1 MNDIYIIASGLW
13 VVVSFIWLVVL
24 STGRRFLVT
33 ENDLAYS
40 LHREIKN
47 ANEVRLPIKQPV
59 PYYDH
64 RYNLNS
70 LKTHEEVS
78 LQKAIDLIVEH
89 CGIALEVT
97 PATKETMKIV
107 KKPRSKK

>member
-13 VVVSFIWLVVL
+13 VVVSFMWLMKLEIDLQAPVDFEML
-24 STGRRFLVT
+24 SDRC
-33 ENDLAYS
+33 
-40 LHREIKN
+40 REILTSRT
-47 ANEVRLPIKQPV
+47 VRLRLKEPV
-59 PYYDH
+59 PSFDEWYQITGY
-64 RYNLNS
+64 
-70 LKTHEEVS
+70 KTHEDVS
-78 LQKAIDLIVEH
+78 LQEAINLIVEH